1 MIFIKKMMEYFI
13 YFKVYN
19 DITQY
24 SLTIGFGKIHEN
36 YIITNIKKNEI

>member
-1 MIFIKKMMEYFI
+1 MSEYFI
-13 YFKVYN
+13 CFKVYN

-36 YIITNIKKNEI
+36 YATTNIKNKKI